1 MAATKTVLR
10 VTNNRAIVRVIG
22 TAGADT
28 ATITLNSDLVG
39 SGDALTA
46 GGTPTANI
54 SLIKSSTA
62 NNISITRGAA
72 TVAVMYGDSVIDQPE
87 FVLTDGNTADIVV
100 TFNTGGGMILLDIT
114 KVAGYSP
121 KFESASFGGNDNIAA
136 VGS

>member
-10 VTNNRAIVRVIG
+10 VNNNRAIVRIVG
-22 TAGADT
+22 TAASDT

-39 SGDALTA
+39 TGDALTA

-54 SLIKSSTA
+54 AMIKSSTA
-62 NNISITRGAA
+62 NHIHVTRNSVQVA
-72 TVAVMYGDSVIDQPE
+72 TVYGVDLIEHPE
-87 FVLTDGNTADIVV
+87 FVLTDQNTFDIVV
-100 TFNTGGGMILLDIT
+100 TFQVGAGMILLDIT

-121 KFESASFGGNDNIAA
+121 KFESAQFGGGDNIAN

>member
-22 TAGADT
+22 TTAGDT
-28 ATITLNSDLVG
+28 ATIALNTDLVG
-39 SGDALTA
+39 AGDALTS

-54 SLIKSSTA
+54 SMVKTSSL
-62 NNISITRGAA
+62 NSITITRNSTVIAA
-72 TVAVMYGDSVIDQPE
+72 FYGSDSTDQPE
-87 FVLTDGNTADIVV
+87 FIFSDAPTNDIIV
-100 TFNTGGGMILLDIT
+100 TFVGGGGMILLDIT

-121 KFESASFGGNDNIAA
+121 KFEPGSFGGGDNIAN

>member
-10 VTNNRAIVRVIG
+10 VTNNRAMVRIVA

-54 SLIKSSTA
+54 SLIKTSSL
-62 NNISITRGAA
+62 NSITVARNGVSVA
-72 TVAVMYGDSVIDQPE
+72 TLYGSDVIDQPE
-87 FVLTDGNTADIVV
+87 FVLNDQNTSDIVV

-121 KFESASFGGNDNIAA
+121 KMESGTYGGGDNIAA